1 VSETDSAAQRFGWL
15 RLALTT
21 FTIAP
26 VRAPQVDR
34 VTAGRAMTAAPLM
47 GLLVGLAAG
56 VVVAGLR
63 AVFTQPPRLVVAT
76 VAVLVL
82 VLASRALH
90 VDGLADTAD
99 ALGSYRPADA
109 ALALMKNG
117 DVGPFGVVA
126 IVLDLLVLVSALDA
140 ALSIQRATEVLLVA
154 AMTGRLAVTHA
165 CVAGIPAARPTGLG
179 ALVAG
184 SVRRSAAVAVT
195 AGAYAVGALAGW
207 IDEGGRWDGVLQ
219 VAIGM
224 TAGLLAAQL
233 LRWHAVRRLG
243 GITGDVL
250 GALVEIATAV
260 TLVALVLIR
269 WPT

>member
-126 IVLDLLVLVSALDA
+126 IVLDLPPALAAERNAGRPDRDFGPHVLRRQHDQLRRSLRGQHPAH
-140 ALSIQRATEVLLVA
+140 ALS
-154 AMTGRLAVTHA
+154 RLARRMSGGSGRNRLPLRRQTA
-165 CVAGIPAARPTGLG
+165 PEQCARGRPF
-179 ALVAG
+179 
-184 SVRRSAAVAVT
+184 RDRQSA
-195 AGAYAVGALAGW
+195 
-207 IDEGGRWDGVLQ
+207 R
-219 VAIGM
+219 
-224 TAGLLAAQL
+224 
-233 LRWHAVRRLG
+233 LR
-243 GITGDVL
+243 
-250 GALVEIATAV
+250 
-260 TLVALVLIR
+260 
-269 WPT
+269 